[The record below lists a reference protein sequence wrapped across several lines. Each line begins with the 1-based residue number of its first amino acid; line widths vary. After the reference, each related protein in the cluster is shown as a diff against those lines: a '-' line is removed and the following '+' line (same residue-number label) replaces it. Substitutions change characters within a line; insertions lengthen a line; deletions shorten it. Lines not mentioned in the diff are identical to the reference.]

1 MRGMR
6 MVPLIVLISSFL
18 LFRGIGFVGV
28 SYFDEWHTSLQVAV
42 AIMFLVTASAHWG
55 KRRADLIQMIPA
67 SFPRPDLL
75 VTVTGILEIIGAVGL
90 VIPQTSLF
98 ASLGLAIMLV
108 GMFPANVKAAK
119 EGLMIGGKPTP
130 KLVTRTI
137 LQIVFLTAVLLAG

>member
-55 KRRADLIQMIPA
+55 KRREDLIQMIPA

-137 LQIVFLTAVLLAG
+137 LQIVFITAVLLAG